1 MQRKSRYAD
10 KVMAYVLAQRGKGAK
25 WKEIIEGVKQEFNM
39 TPPSERQM
47 RTWFEKF
54 SGNAT
59 DPERRLK
66 ENLIQVVR
74 DSTPLAAF
82 TGQKLLVQQVPK
94 LVEAW
99 QRGDDPWIAGGMMIL
114 SQLEETV
121 GSDLFDDIIARYQQ
135 TREARKEKL
144 TGLKGQPETT

>member
-1 MQRKSRYAD
+1 
-10 KVMAYVLAQRGKGAK
+10 
-25 WKEIIEGVKQEFNM
+25 
-39 TPPSERQM
+39 M

-54 SGNAT
+54 SGSAT

-82 TGQKLLVQQVPK
+82 TGQKLLIQQVPK

-99 QRGDDPWIAGGMMIL
+99 QRGDDPWIAGGLMIL

-121 GSDLFDDIIARYQQ
+121 GSDLFDDITARYQQ